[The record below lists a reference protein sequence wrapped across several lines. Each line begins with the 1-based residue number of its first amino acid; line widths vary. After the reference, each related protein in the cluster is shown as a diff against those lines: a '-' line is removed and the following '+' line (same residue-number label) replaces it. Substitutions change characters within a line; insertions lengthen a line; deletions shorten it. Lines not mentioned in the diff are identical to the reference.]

1 MYTVVSKY
9 QIKGSSWN
17 PFRQSG
23 MWLFG
28 GIWPSYRWQYGTT
41 MSLPAIWFH
50 KPSVCNIKKWPSLQI
65 LFYFLLLFPFLLRKR
80 KFPPPQRSSGYFFVI
95 YQTLTAVFIGQP
107 YKQNQELRSWN
118 ETDGFVAQ
126 LSRMSFSILTC
137 LLPQSSVALFMWVY
151 VVNVLRVF
159 M

>member
-1 MYTVVSKY
+1 MYVVVSKY
-9 QIKGSSWN
+9 QIKASSWN
-17 PFRQSG
+17 PFRQSW

-41 MSLPAIWFH
+41 MSLPAVWFH
-50 KPSVCNIKKWPSLQI
+50 KPSVCNIKKSLSLQI
-65 LFYFLLLFPFLLRKR
+65 LFYFLLLLPFVK
-80 KFPPPQRSSGYFFVI
+80 KEITPSPKIFWIFFVI
-95 YQTLTAVFIGQP
+95 YQTLTVLFIGQP

-137 LLPQSSVALFMWVY
+137 LLPQSSVALFIWVY